1 MHTMF
6 TLDFWND
13 SYYFKQGKD
22 VAFWNDP
29 DEFRRDTGWSFDEVR
44 FVAVETER
52 DIYDVHYVGNAINKG
67 PSQNEIQWLLERVS
81 TFIEL
86 GKQQFDQ
93 RNPVH
98 TMDTLRNVRL
108 FESDFLVSRHKEQLE
123 LGVNTTLS
131 EEEFN
136 QLLTYRQQL
145 RDLGLQYNKDLR
157 WSLVTW
163 PVAPSFAKTFVPER
177 E

>member
-1 MHTMF
+1 MHTIF

-13 SYYFKQGKD
+13 SYYFKQGQN
-22 VAFWNDP
+22 VAYWDNP
-29 DEFRRDTGWSFDEVR
+29 DEFKRDTGWSFDTVR
-44 FVAVETER
+44 FVAIETER
-52 DIYDVHYVGNAINKG
+52 DIFDVHYVTNSMDKG
-67 PSQNEIQWLLERVS
+67 ASLPEVQWLLDRTE

-86 GKQQFDQ
+86 GKQQFEL

-98 TMDTLRNVRL
+98 TMDNLRNIRL

-123 LGVNTTLS
+123 IGAATTLS
-131 EEEFN
+131 EEQYQ

-145 RDLGLQYNKDLR
+145 RDLGSQYHKDIR
-157 WSLVTW
+157 WSLVSW
-163 PVAPSFAKTFVPER
+163 PEAPSFCKTFVPER